1 MSISAPWFETPGFGR
16 LHNGAAAQNAQLSPP
31 SRSDSTT
38 QLAHSECPNLPR
50 SQCENVKALSMPAAI
65 EFIVRTYVRLKKRR
79 ALEEML
85 LHRQRLAL
93 GLRRRSGFAIHQSIL
108 QVDEDIAAIKAGLA
122 ELGKTAAVPPV
133 GWI

>member
-1 MSISAPWFETPGFGR
+1 MSILSSSSART
-16 LHNGAAAQNAQLSPP
+16 L
-31 SRSDSTT
+31 
-38 QLAHSECPNLPR
+38 
-50 SQCENVKALSMPAAI
+50 KAFFSMPAAI
-65 EFIVRTYVRLKKRR
+65 ELIVRTYVRLKKRQ

-93 GLRRRSGFAIHQSIL
+93 ELNSRSGFAISRSVR

-133 GWI
+133 GWA